1 MSAVVSFRREATSN
15 RRMVAATTCAY
26 HLRYTNA
33 SQQVYAHDF
42 EMDESEG
49 FLLTNLAFNTQ
60 YDVELQPLSSL
71 PSDTNIPADGST
83 KGKLSGKSLTQS
95 QFLGT
100 PSSAQFRTIA
110 CADVFGGGSMQC
122 EPEPVRDL
130 DIRINEENST
140 VLLTWRPSTEPRH
153 VLLYELRYVPVVGG
167 PSDCALDESTMYLP
181 AVSFLEILHKDLLL
195 LVCLVLKI

>member
-1 MSAVVSFRREATSN
+1 
-15 RRMVAATTCAY
+15 
-26 HLRYTNA
+26 
-33 SQQVYAHDF
+33 
-42 EMDESEG
+42 
-49 FLLTNLAFNTQ
+49 
-60 YDVELQPLSSL
+60 
-71 PSDTNIPADGST
+71 
-83 KGKLSGKSLTQS
+83 
-95 QFLGT
+95 
-100 PSSAQFRTIA
+100 
-110 CADVFGGGSMQC
+110 MQC